1 MAGFPKVRMAYSV
14 PPKDADPRE
23 SAIYSLA
30 EAALFLGV
38 PRTTLKDWTEPHFY
52 KKLGNTDSLIAPV
65 GYATDLETG
74 KDVAWLS
81 FYNLS
86 EAHVLSSLT
95 RFEGVKMMRVRD
107 AMTKLRELQLS
118 DDKHPLL
125 SKEMYADKRDLFIKT
140 IEKRKKLLT
149 NLSQG
154 GQLGFPAILD
164 QYLHRLVRDPTT
176 FKPVKI
182 YPQKQSGTV
191 VSIVLTISSGR
202 PIVDRTGL
210 PVSSLWNRYRAGD
223 SPDFLADDYDLN
235 LDEVK
240 GALDYC
246 EQRAA

>member
-86 EAHVLSSLT
+86 EAHVLFAD
-95 RFEGVKMMRVRD
+95 RQRADEG
-107 AMTKLRELQLS
+107 Q
-118 DDKHPLL
+118 
-125 SKEMYADKRDLFIKT
+125 
-140 IEKRKKLLT
+140 
-149 NLSQG
+149 
-154 GQLGFPAILD
+154 
-164 QYLHRLVRDPTT
+164 
-176 FKPVKI
+176 
-182 YPQKQSGTV
+182 QSHGRTP
-191 VSIVLTISSGR
+191 IS
-202 PIVDRTGL
+202 PIVATQSRRGGGVRCNT
-210 PVSSLWNRYRAGD
+210 SL
-223 SPDFLADDYDLN
+223 
-235 LDEVK
+235 
-240 GALDYC
+240 
-246 EQRAA
+246 